1 MLTYPPWRMK
11 VRKTIPNVNVNCLQ
25 PCVHGKEEH
34 HLPVEQLDADRP
46 PWKVKVRKTI
56 PNVNAIILQPCVH
69 GKEEHHLPGEQ
80 SDADR
85 PLMEGE
91 GEKDYS

>member
-1 MLTYPPWRMK
+1 MLT
-11 VRKTIPNVNVNCLQ
+11 
-25 PCVHGKEEH
+25 
-34 HLPVEQLDADRP
+34 DP

-56 PNVNAIILQPCVH
+56 PNVNAIILQPRGH

-80 SDADR
+80 LDAER

-91 GEKDYS
+91 GEKDFSQCECHHSTASF